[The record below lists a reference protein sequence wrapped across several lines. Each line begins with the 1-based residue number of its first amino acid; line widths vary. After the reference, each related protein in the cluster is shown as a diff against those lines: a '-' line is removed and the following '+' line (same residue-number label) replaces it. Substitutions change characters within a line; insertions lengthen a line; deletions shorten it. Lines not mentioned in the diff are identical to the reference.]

1 MICYV
6 LLMKAAWLRENNL
19 KKSQM
24 QKWALFFC
32 AAACLFVQAVH
43 LEGQSRSGSKS
54 LIDDAFADMDKAF
67 SSMDAEFT
75 PEDAYYLGRAVAANI
90 LTAYKPYTQNPALTQ
105 YLNRICQTLVI
116 NCPQAVS
123 FNGYHVII
131 LDSPEYNA
139 FATPGGH
146 IFITKKLVEETTSED
161 MLAAIIAH
169 ELAHI
174 LLKHGIAIINDM
186 KFNDEMTAAAN
197 RAADFAG
204 KDNAAAKRLML
215 FRDSVSKT
223 MDTML
228 KNGYSQTQEFEAD
241 REAVTLLQ
249 KAGYDPM
256 ALQDML
262 KVLQQVQKSQ
272 KGGFNT
278 THPSPADRITNVEN
292 VRYRAQD
299 TRKYRVPRF
308 KNK

>member
-1 MICYV
+1 M
-6 LLMKAAWLRENNL
+6 R
-19 KKSQM
+19 
-24 QKWALFFC
+24 KWAIFLC
-32 AAACLFVQAVH
+32 AAACLFVQTVY
-43 LEGQSRSGSKS
+43 LEGQSWTGNKS
-54 LIDDAFADMDKAF
+54 LIDDAFSDMDKAF

-75 PEDAYYLGRAVAANI
+75 QEDAYYLGRAVAANI
-90 LTAYKPYTQNPALTQ
+90 LAAYKPYTQNPTLTQ

-116 NCPQAVS
+116 NAPQAVS
-123 FNGYHVII
+123 FNGYHVMI

-146 IFITKKLVEETTSED
+146 IFLTKKLVEAATSED

-186 KFNDEMTAAAN
+186 KFTDEMTAAAN

-204 KDNAAAKRLML
+204 KDNAGAKRLML
-215 FRDSVSKT
+215 FRDSVAKT
-223 MDTML
+223 MDTMF
-228 KNGYSQTQEFEAD
+228 KNGYSQSQEFEAD
-241 REAVTLLQ
+241 REAVALLQ

-262 KVLQQVQKSQ
+262 KILQQVQKSQ
-272 KGGFNT
+272 QGGFNT
-278 THPSPADRITNVEN
+278 THPSPAARISNVEKI
-292 VRYRAQD
+292 RYRTQD

>member
-1 MICYV
+1 MKKPQIQI
-6 LLMKAAWLRENNL
+6 LLM
-19 KKSQM
+19 
-24 QKWALFFC
+24 FFC
-32 AAACLFVQAVH
+32 VTACFFVQAVH
-43 LEGQSRSGSKS
+43 LEGQSRTGTKS
-54 LIDDAFADMDKAF
+54 SIDDAFSGMDKAF
-67 SSMDAEFT
+67 NNMDAEFT
-75 PEDAYYLGRAVAANI
+75 YEDAYYLGRAVAANI
-90 LTAYKPYTQNPALTQ
+90 LTAYKPYTQDPALTQ

-116 NCPQAVS
+116 NAPQAVS

-131 LDSPEYNA
+131 LDSSEFNA

-146 IFITKKLVEETTSED
+146 IFITKKLVEAAASED

-174 LLKHGIAIINDM
+174 LLKHGIAIIGDM
-186 KFNDEMTAAAN
+186 KLNDEMTAAAN

-204 KDNAAAKRLML
+204 KDNAAAKRLMV
-215 FRDSVSKT
+215 FRDSITKT

-228 KNGYSQTQEFEAD
+228 KNGYSQSQEFEAD
-241 REAVTLLQ
+241 REAMTILQ
-249 KAGYDPM
+249 RSGYDPT

-278 THPSPADRITNVEN
+278 THPSPADRIANIEN
-292 VRYRAQD
+292 ARYRTQD

>member
-1 MICYV
+1 
-6 LLMKAAWLRENNL
+6 L
-19 KKSQM
+19 KKPQM
-24 QKWALFFC
+24 RKWAIVLC
-32 AAACLFVQAVH
+32 VTACLFVQAVH
-43 LEGQSRSGSKS
+43 LEGQSRTGSNSKS
-54 LIDDAFADMDKAF
+54 LIDDAFSDMDKAF
-67 SSMDAEFT
+67 NNMEAEFT

-90 LTAYKPYTQNPALTQ
+90 LAAYKPYTQNPVLTQ

-116 NCPQAVS
+116 NCLQVVS

-146 IFITKKLVEETTSED
+146 IFVTKKLVEAAASED

-186 KFNDEMTAAAN
+186 KLNDEMTVTAN

-204 KDNAAAKRLML
+204 RDNDAAKQLML
-215 FRDSVSKT
+215 FRNSVTKT

-228 KNGYSQTQEFEAD
+228 KNGYSQSQEFEAD

-249 KAGYDPM
+249 RSGYDPM

-262 KVLQQVQKSQ
+262 KILQQAQKSQ
-272 KGGFNT
+272 RGGFNT
-278 THPSPADRITNVEN
+278 THPSPADRIMNIEGL
-292 VRYRAQD
+292 RYRTQD